1 MKVRDVMTSNPVSCN
16 ADATL
21 QDVARKMDE
30 IDSGI
35 IPIVENG
42 QLKGVITD
50 RDIAIRAVADGANP
64 SSGKA
69 ITYATQ
75 DVKSVSPDMDLE
87 DAAEIMEESMIR
99 RLVVV
104 ENGKLVGMVSLGDV
118 AECDAD
124 EAEDVLIEVS
134 KSEKT
139 LAHKRRD

>member
-16 ADATL
+16 AEATL

-42 QLKGVITD
+42 QIKGVITD

-64 SSGKA
+64 GSGKA

>member
-16 ADATL
+16 AEATL

-64 SSGKA
+64 TTDKA

-104 ENGKLVGMVSLGDV
+104 ENGQLVGMVSLGDV
-118 AECDAD
+118 AECDAE
-124 EAEDVLIEVS
+124 EAEDVLVEVS

>member
-1 MKVRDVMTSNPVSCN
+1 NATS
-16 ADATL
+16 D
-21 QDVARKMDE
+21 
-30 IDSGI
+30 
-35 IPIVENG
+35 
-42 QLKGVITD
+42 
-50 RDIAIRAVADGANP
+50 
-64 SSGKA
+64 KA

-104 ENGKLVGMVSLGDV
+104 ENGQLVGMVSLGDV

-124 EAEDVLIEVS
+124 EAEDVLVEVS